1 VDSASIWATKGAANR
16 QESDGSRET
25 GHETPCLVDRQGLP
39 FRALPSP
46 ANRNDSVYVEA
57 LLDGIRPIKRP
68 QGRPRQRLAKVYA
81 DKAYDIPRCHAY
93 LRRCSIR
100 DRIARIGIESSK
112 RLRRVR
118 WVVERTM
125 AWFTDVRH
133 LAFHLGCA
141 LICLRA
147 VERL

>member
-1 VDSASIWATKGAANR
+1 M
-16 QESDGSRET
+16 
-25 GHETPCLVDRQGLP
+25 VDRRGTPLHA
-39 FRALPSP
+39 ALSP
-46 ANRNDSVYVEA
+46 ANRNDSVYFEE

-68 QGRPRQRLAKVYA
+68 RGRPRRRPEKVHA

-93 LRRCSIR
+93 LRRRRIK
-100 DRIARIGIESSK
+100 DRIARIGIESSE
-112 RLRRVR
+112 RLGRVR

-125 AWFTDVRH
+125 AWFTDFRRLDVRYERRADIH
-133 LAFHLGCA
+133 LAFLHLGCA